1 MKAMFYVLVVV
12 AVLGFAKHISTD
24 FTSPVKH
31 AVTERHELLNNL

>member
-1 MKAMFYVLVVV
+1 MKTMIYTAIII